1 MKQALRYAN
10 NEKLLNYPD
19 WKERVH
25 KACIRACEGD
35 QTRTGII
42 MLYLSRWSSPLM
54 SSQLRN
60 LCQSFARSSYSLL
73 RGYHIEPC
81 PRPADN
87 AIIGLTDRFIPC
99 GGVTASDQTPHL
111 FGWLF
116 WECGRIR
123 TCDALLGLLLIRA
136 TKLKPSSS
144 GIERGPDYGL
154 TLLLRQ
160 TYNFSALPLCHALL
174 VVYSF
179 LI

>member
-73 RGYHIEPC
+73 RGCHFEPC

-99 GGVTASDQTPHL
+99 GGIIASDQTPHL

-123 TCDALLGLLLIRA
+123 TCNRCNRFHTMSKRGLLWALFPGLSHSCRTRA
-136 TKLKPSSS
+136 
-144 GIERGPDYGL
+144 
-154 TLLLRQ
+154 
-160 TYNFSALPLCHALL
+160 ALYLQINELGSHP
-174 VVYSF
+174 
-179 LI
+179 

>member
-1 MKQALRYAN
+1 MFQKKPARRHTQTTTSTKTYQPPNQHAGMKQALRYAN

-73 RGYHIEPC
+73 RGYHFEPC

-99 GGVTASDQTPHL
+99 GGVTASDQTPHPL
-111 FGWLF
+111 GGYFGSAAGF
-116 WECGRIR
+116 EP
-123 TCDALLGLLLIRA
+123 A
-136 TKLKPSSS
+136 TVAI
-144 GIERGPDYGL
+144 GFI
-154 TLLLRQ
+154 
-160 TYNFSALPLCHALL
+160 
-174 VVYSF
+174 
-179 LI
+179 